1 MPLAGQ
7 HEIII
12 TVIDCLGW
20 PAGDMRRQ
28 RRQDGRKIALTFLAA
43 EGAAHAPCLDGHGMV
58 RQAEAVGHLVLD
70 LGRVLRR
77 AMQRHVPVLARNG
90 ERRLPLEIEMF
101 LPADLD
107 PAGQRM
113 LRAGKRRIRT
123 ARFHRH

>member
-12 TVIDCLGW
+12 AVIDRLGR
-20 PAGDMRRQ
+20 PTGDMRRQ
-28 RRQDGRKIALTFLAA
+28 RRQDGRKIALAFLATK
-43 EGAAHAPCLDGHGMV
+43 GPAHAARLDSHGIV
-58 RQAEAVGHLVLD
+58 RQAEAVSHLVLD

-90 ERRLPLEIEMF
+90 ERRLPLEREML
-101 LPADLD
+101 LPTDLD
-107 PAGQRM
+107 TARQRM

-123 ARFHRH
+123 A